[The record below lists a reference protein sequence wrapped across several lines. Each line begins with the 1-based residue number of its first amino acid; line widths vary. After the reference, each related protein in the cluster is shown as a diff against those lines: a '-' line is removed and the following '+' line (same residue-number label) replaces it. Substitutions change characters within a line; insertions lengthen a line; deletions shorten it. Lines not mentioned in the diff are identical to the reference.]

1 MRRSFARVTE
11 LMQYIYPT
19 SVRLPKQLK
28 DYLQRRAAQEDR
40 KMASVIVR
48 ILEESRV
55 AFTKKKYESDADRK
69 VEQK

>member
-1 MRRSFARVTE
+1 
-11 LMQYIYPT
+11 MQYIFPT

-28 DYLQRRAAQEDR
+28 DYLQRRAQLEDR

-55 AFTKKKYESDADRK
+55 AFLQARK
-69 VEQK
+69 EQQK

>member
-1 MRRSFARVTE
+1 
-11 LMQYIYPT
+11 MQYIYPT